1 MTTSSLRFDLEDNRV
16 NGDQSSNLASKYA
29 IFAAAF
35 VARTDEEDDTSD
47 VDANDNSFEQ
57 PDDDETLGHDSHD
70 EDVAQE
76 YLAGIDELD
85 SIKAAFIDG
94 DKEGS
99 KWLVLDDIFILHKY
113 GYKGENEVFWEC
125 QDRRM
130 VARQIHFRV
139 RKCWCTS

>member
-16 NGDQSSNLASKYA
+16 NGDQSSNLTSKYA

-70 EDVAQE
+70 SAYQKNVSRET
-76 YLAGIDELD
+76 L
-85 SIKAAFIDG
+85 
-94 DKEGS
+94 
-99 KWLVLDDIFILHKY
+99 
-113 GYKGENEVFWEC
+113 
-125 QDRRM
+125 
-130 VARQIHFRV
+130 
-139 RKCWCTS
+139 